1 MPHLRGVAQL
11 IIEARMFKE
20 VFEKQDWDEVVLS
33 IYTKTAGDVQR
44 ALSAGKRS
52 LEDFKAL
59 ISPAAAPY
67 LEQMAQLSNRI
78 TQKRFGKTVQLY
90 APLYLSNECQN
101 ICNYCGF
108 SYDNK
113 IRRRTLTG
121 AEILLE
127 AEYLKQQ
134 GFEHVLLVTGEATKT
149 VGIDYL
155 RDAIRLLRPHFA
167 NISIEV
173 QPLEEEEYRVLVAE
187 GLYAVL
193 VYQETYHKENYRLY
207 HLKGKKSNFDYR
219 LDTPD
224 RLGHAGIHKIGL
236 GVLIGLEDWRA
247 DNFFTAL
254 HVGYLEKHFWQTR
267 YSISFPRLRP
277 ASGLIEPK
285 SIITDKELVQLICA
299 WRIFNEEIELSIST
313 RENEFFRD
321 NIIKLGATAMSAGSK
336 TNPGGYVVEPES
348 LEQFEIDDSRS
359 VADVKGMIE
368 GKGYKAIWKD
378 WEQFI

>member
-1 MPHLRGVAQL
+1 
-11 IIEARMFKE
+11 MFKQ
-20 VFEKQDWDEVVLS
+20 VFETYNWDNVLS
-33 IYTKTAGDVQR
+33 GIYAKTATDVEQ
-44 ALSAGKRS
+44 ALSSNKRG

-67 LEQMAQLSNRI
+67 LEQMAQQSNRI

-108 SYDNK
+108 SLDNK
-113 IRRRTLTG
+113 IKRKTLS
-121 AEILLE
+121 AVEILQE
-127 AEYLKQQ
+127 ATYLKQQ

-149 VGIDYL
+149 VGVEYL
-155 RDAIRLLRPHFA
+155 KNAIRLLKPHFA

-173 QPLEEEEYRVLVAE
+173 QPLEEEEYKILVAE

-224 RLGHAGIHKIGL
+224 RLGNAGIHKIGL

-254 HVGYLEKHFWQTR
+254 HVNYLEKQFWQTR

-299 WRIFNEEIELSIST
+299 WRLFNEEIELSIST

-321 NIIKLGATAMSAGSK
+321 HIIKLGATAMSAGSK
-336 TNPGGYVVEPES
+336 TNPGGYSVEPES
-348 LEQFEIDDSRS
+348 LEQFEIDDSRT
-359 VADVKGMIE
+359 VAEVRQMIE
-368 GKGYKAIWKD
+368 KQGYKPVWKD
-378 WEQFI
+378 WESFSNAEPVNL

>member
-1 MPHLRGVAQL
+1 
-11 IIEARMFKE
+11 MFSE
-20 VFEKQDWDEVVLS
+20 VFDKQNWDEVQSS
-33 IYTKTAGDVQR
+33 IYAKAAVDVER
-44 ALSAGKRS
+44 ALSKDRRD

-59 ISPAAAPY
+59 ISPAAAPF
-67 LEQMAQLSNRI
+67 LERMAQMSHRI

-101 ICNYCGF
+101 ICTYCGF

-113 IRRRTLTG
+113 LRRKTLSG
-121 AEILLE
+121 VEILQE
-127 AEYLKQQ
+127 AEYLKAQ
-134 GFEHVLLVTGEATKT
+134 GFEHVLLVTGEAAKT
-149 VGIDYL
+149 VGVDYL

-173 QPLEEEEYRVLVAE
+173 QPLDEDEYSVLVAE

-193 VYQETYHKENYRLY
+193 VYQETYHRDNYKVY
-207 HLKGKKSNFDYR
+207 HPKGKKSNFDYR
-219 LDTPD
+219 LATPD
-224 RLGHAGIHKIGL
+224 RLGAAGIHKIGL

-254 HVGYLEKHFWQTR
+254 HVGYLERKFWQTR

-277 ASGLIEPK
+277 ATGLIEPK
-285 SIITDKELVQLICA
+285 VVITDKELIQLICA

-313 RENEFFRD
+313 RENEVFRD
-321 NIIKLGATAMSAGSK
+321 HVIKLGATTMSAGSK
-336 TNPGGYVVEPES
+336 TNPGGYAVEPES

-359 VADVKGMIE
+359 VTEVKQMIE
-368 GKGYKAIWKD
+368 DSGYKAVWKD
-378 WEQFI
+378 WEQFTMTEKV

>member
-1 MPHLRGVAQL
+1 
-11 IIEARMFKE
+11 MFKE
-20 VFEKQDWDEVVLS
+20 EFEKHDWDEVQAS
-33 IYTKTAGDVQR
+33 IYAKTAVDVER
-44 ALSAGKRS
+44 ALNKSRRD

-67 LEQMAQLSNRI
+67 LEQMAQISHRI
-78 TQKRFGKTVQLY
+78 TQKRFGKTMQLY

-101 ICNYCGF
+101 ICTYCGF

-113 IRRRTLTG
+113 LRRKTLSG
-121 AEILLE
+121 VEMLQE

-149 VGIDYL
+149 VGVEYL

-173 QPLEEEEYRVLVAE
+173 QPLDEDEYRILAAE

-193 VYQETYHKENYRLY
+193 VYQETYHKDNYKTY
-207 HLKGKKSNFDYR
+207 HPKGKKSNFDYR

-224 RLGHAGIHKIGL
+224 RLGAAGIHKIGL

-247 DNFFTAL
+247 DNFYTAL
-254 HVGYLEKHFWQTR
+254 HVGYLERKFWQTR

-277 ASGLIEPK
+277 ATGLIEPK
-285 SIITDKELVQLICA
+285 VVITDKELVQLICA

-313 RENEFFRD
+313 RENEVFR
-321 NIIKLGATAMSAGSK
+321 NHVVKLGATTMSAGSK
-336 TNPGGYVVEPES
+336 TNPGGYAVEPES
-348 LEQFEIDDSRS
+348 LEQFEIDDSRT
-359 VADVKGMIE
+359 VAEVKQMIE
-368 GKGYKAIWKD
+368 RSGYKAVWKD
-378 WEQFI
+378 WEQFATIEKV